1 MNELIQSLAKLDP
14 FWIYVV
20 IFSISFFEN
29 IFPPSPSDVV
39 VVFGGALAGLGKG
52 SFLIALLSGASGSTL
67 GFMTA
72 YSVGRWFGRSIIEK
86 GKARFLPAD
95 SIRKAEEWFL
105 KYGDWIIVANRF
117 LAGTRA
123 VISLFAGMS
132 EIDFLKTTL
141 LSFISSLAWYGLL
154 VYAGFSLGHHWHRI
168 YDYLYTYSEIVMG
181 LIVVAL
187 FVVVIWHLILRNR
200 RKRDNA

>member
-1 MNELIQSLAKLDP
+1 LNEFIQSLAKLDP
-14 FWIYVV
+14 IWIYAA
-20 IFSISFFEN
+20 IFFISFVEN

-52 SFLIALLSGASGSTL
+52 SYLIALISGASGSTL

-72 YSVGRWFGRSIIEK
+72 YSIGRWFGRSIIER
-86 GKARFLPAD
+86 GKARFLPAE
-95 SIRKAEEWFL
+95 SIRKAEDWFL

-123 VISLFAGMS
+123 VISIFAGMAKT
-132 EIDFLKTTL
+132 DFLKTTV

-154 VYAGFSLGHHWHRI
+154 VYAGYSLGHHWHRI
-168 YDYLYTYSEIVMG
+168 YDYLYTYSAIVMG
-181 LIVVAL
+181 LILVAL
-187 FVVVIWHLILRNR
+187 SAVIIRHFILRNR
-200 RKRDNA
+200 QKRDNA